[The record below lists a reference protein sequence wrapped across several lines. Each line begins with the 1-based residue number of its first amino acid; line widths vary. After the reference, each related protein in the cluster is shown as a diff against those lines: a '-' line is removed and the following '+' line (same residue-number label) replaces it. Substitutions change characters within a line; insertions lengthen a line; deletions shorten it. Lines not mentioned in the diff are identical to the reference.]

1 MTKFRR
7 DPLKFVTTQGV
18 RKRRESRTL
27 SAMTS
32 ARAYDGGIYSPY
44 SETPI
49 YDRLVAERGRPEIG
63 PFNLPMPDFA
73 MHPLFGER
81 PALPALP
88 ALPSSYSSPAPAY
101 GSAYG
106 ASAPGYGHNTPAPMP
121 SLPAPLPVPAQY
133 GGASPQYGGGQY
145 NNAHMS
151 GYASMAPAAPQA
163 PQQAVHQAPQPGAG
177 QYAAQYVQPPQVPT
191 PRVPNMGEPGQFPP
205 RY

>member
-1 MTKFRR
+1 
-7 DPLKFVTTQGV
+7 
-18 RKRRESRTL
+18 
-27 SAMTS
+27 MTS
-32 ARAYDGGIYSPY
+32 ARAYDGGTYSPY

-49 YDRLVAERGRPEIG
+49 YDRLVAERGRPEVG
-63 PFNLPMPDFA
+63 PFLPIPDFA

-101 GSAYG
+101 GSSYG
-106 ASAPGYGHNTPAPMP
+106 ASAPGYGYNTPQPMQMQPIQAPVP
-121 SLPAPLPVPAQY
+121 VPVPAPAQY
-133 GGASPQYGGGQY
+133 GGAPQYTGGQY

-151 GYASMAPAAPQA
+151 GYASMAPAAPQP
-163 PQQAVHQAPQPGAG
+163 PQPPQPAVHQAPQPGAG
-177 QYAAQYVQPPQVPT
+177 QYSAQYVQPPQVPT

>member
-1 MTKFRR
+1 
-7 DPLKFVTTQGV
+7 
-18 RKRRESRTL
+18 
-27 SAMTS
+27 MTS

-63 PFNLPMPDFA
+63 PFNVPLPDFA

-101 GSAYG
+101 GS
-106 ASAPGYGHNTPAPMP
+106 STPGYGYNAPAPMP
-121 SLPAPLPVPAQY
+121 ALPAPLPVPAQY
-133 GGASPQYGGGQY
+133 GGAPQYGGGQY
-145 NNAHMS
+145 NNAPMS

-163 PQQAVHQAPQPGAG
+163 PQPTVHQASQPGAG
-177 QYAAQYVQPPQVPT
+177 QYAAQYVQPPQVPA

>member
-1 MTKFRR
+1 
-7 DPLKFVTTQGV
+7 
-18 RKRRESRTL
+18 
-27 SAMTS
+27 MTS
-32 ARAYDGGIYSPY
+32 ARAYDGGTYSPY

-49 YDRLVAERGRPEIG
+49 YDRLVAERGRPEVG
-63 PFNLPMPDFA
+63 PFNLPIPDFA

-101 GSAYG
+101 GSSYG
-106 ASAPGYGHNTPAPMP
+106 ASAPGYGYNTPQPMQMQPIQAPMP
-121 SLPAPLPVPAQY
+121 VPAPAQY
-133 GGASPQYGGGQY
+133 GGSPQYTGGQY

-151 GYASMAPAAPQA
+151 GYASMAPAAPQP

-177 QYAAQYVQPPQVPT
+177 QYSAQYVQPPQVPT